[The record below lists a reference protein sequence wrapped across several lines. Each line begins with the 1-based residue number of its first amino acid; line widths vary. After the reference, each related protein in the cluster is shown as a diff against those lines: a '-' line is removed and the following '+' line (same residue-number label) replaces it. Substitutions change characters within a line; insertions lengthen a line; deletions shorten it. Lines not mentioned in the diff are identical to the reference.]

1 MLLKLAR
8 VATSTCEWG
17 DAERM
22 YLKSDKEVVVE
33 IRTDWE
39 KGDWAE
45 VQQIQVLHYGEGENS
60 WREAEMMDLEGSL
73 EESEKSVNTI

>member
-17 DAERM
+17 DTERV
-22 YLKSDKEVVVE
+22 YLKSDKVVVVE
-33 IRTDWE
+33 SRTDWE
-39 KGDWAE
+39 KRDWAE
-45 VQQIQVLHYGEGENS
+45 VEQMQILHYSEGENS

-73 EESEKSVNTI
+73 GERKV